1 MTTSYDGNI
10 VTLNNGNT
18 RIVFSFDKK
27 DDMLDF
33 ADLFYTG
40 KDKQVFCEV
49 SNLRVFV
56 TNEHGTFTII
66 EKQ

>member
-1 MTTSYDGNI
+1 MTTSYEGNV
-10 VTLNNGNT
+10 VTLESGST
-18 RIVFSFDKK
+18 RIVFSFEKK

-33 ADLFYTG
+33 ADLFHTG

-49 SNLRVFV
+49 RNLRVFV
-56 TNEHGTFTII
+56 TTERGTFTII